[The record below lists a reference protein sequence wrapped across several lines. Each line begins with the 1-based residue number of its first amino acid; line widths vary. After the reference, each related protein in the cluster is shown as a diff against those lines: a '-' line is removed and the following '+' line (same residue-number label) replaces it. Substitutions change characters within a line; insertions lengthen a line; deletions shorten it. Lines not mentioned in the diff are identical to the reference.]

1 MDVTKLN
8 KDEMLSNVAELLSDV
23 EESNESLKTQN
34 WVLLILL
41 SLSTLLNL
49 I

>member
-23 EESNESLKTQN
+23 EERNESLRTQN
-34 WVLLILL
+34 WVLLIIL

>member
-1 MDVTKLN
+1 MDIAKLN

-23 EESNESLKTQN
+23 EESNESLRTQN